1 LRTTPTI
8 NNQVSVQNINN
19 DDNSNRFVLTAD
31 IVYNNSNSS
40 NNIPQN
46 DNTIVNITTE
56 PPNLVLTNEN
66 INENNDNIVVD
77 IIPLNE
83 QVNPLAI
90 VEASAAAAA
99 AAAANLP
106 PLHFDI
112 DDPEGMM

>member
-1 LRTTPTI
+1 
-8 NNQVSVQNINN
+8 
-19 DDNSNRFVLTAD
+19 
-31 IVYNNSNSS
+31 
-40 NNIPQN
+40 
-46 DNTIVNITTE
+46 VNITTE
-56 PPNLVLTNEN
+56 PSNLVLTNEN
-66 INENNDNIVVD
+66 NENSDNIVVD

-99 AAAANLP
+99 AAANLP